1 MAASTRGQKSLV
13 YFFGGNIVC
22 TMRFFKFALHICI
35 AVAFFAETYAA
46 DELSCSGAGFKVG
59 AVEITPVAYSESK
72 KLDVW
77 GKNKE
82 GGLTEYSCDSSKLS
96 LTVSKIKKNKFRV
109 SSRWENKDRMRFF
122 YKMHLPDMIYQPKC
136 VFVDGKPASYGD
148 HGPITSLKVELVDGV
163 IVFSGPMSLKLYRKY
178 SWPSFQ
184 MFVEVEPIEIDGGS
198 DIKISYRPN
207 DFFFSDIDKN
217 LLTCDAPKYFA
228 GGLRNIQWVDFSI
241 PRGKAAML
249 NAGESLQLK
258 TPKYSR
264 YLYLL
269 ASVDS
274 FADADRVFDVEIKT
288 KSSYR
293 KHKLTANDIGL
304 ADSAGKPGAAALA
317 WSSNADG
324 KPVSV
329 YIVEVP
335 VQKGAIER
343 VAIKANSQMKIYAAT
358 FSRNSLKSKFADQSV
373 ETPSQTYKPVEFKR
387 PFKAG
392 SALDMSW
399 VLDAP
404 AGKYG
409 RVVSRGGDLYFSS
422 KPAKRVRFYGANICM
437 GVCVASK
444 PSADVLAVDFARRG
458 YNIVRFHH
466 FDRFILNDGGRKP
479 GVNAAALDRMFYV
492 FAKLKER
499 GVYSTLDLFTMRQ
512 LPSGSVPGFS
522 DDELQQDAKGIL
534 MFTKEGREMLCEFA
548 KTLLCTKNPYTGMAL
563 KDDPSLISV
572 SIVNENT
579 IPSVYRGS
587 VWRLLHNRY
596 KKYLEQN
603 KLSDTKLREAEFL
616 KGQYMQYYKYM
627 YSYLRKLGLKALITD
642 QNFMRSAYQS
652 TIASNYDI
660 VDTHSYFDHPGFPI
674 RQWRY
679 PQYFSYKNA
688 LSSYGGSFMPCAYNM
703 IYGKPFS
710 VTEWDYLQNGQSGPE
725 GAFIVS
731 ANAAF
736 QGMDMICRFTYSHDE
751 GAITQNWGVGGFDI
765 AGDPLRAISDVAGA
779 TLFLRGDVAQ
789 SRQLVPFLIPQNP
802 FSDDSPKARQ
812 ILSES
817 PLYSCGGNYADL
829 SGVVGMST
837 IVYRDKN
844 SIELPPNAV
853 AAVVMDDSLKLDVP
867 TFMSNDKELLQKIS
881 ALKGLNGGMRDESKK
896 LMRSSTSEILF
907 DAKNLSYKVITPK
920 SEVFAAQAAAK
931 LGGKFA
937 QVEMGGEKSVVMLTS
952 LDNLPL
958 EKSKRILVLYLTRI
972 TNTNMRRQ
980 GKTLVIDGGQLP
992 LLMRVDSCKLAL
1004 DADLS
1009 SYKLYA
1015 LDTDGTRMCEV
1026 PLEVKGGRTL
1036 AELNNYPQGRGTFAF
1051 ELVKE

>member
-1 MAASTRGQKSLV
+1 MKKSLLLLSIFLFVLTDVCILRAEDLRCSNATFFIGNTPISSVLSDTDNPSVMGKKKKEGLVEYTRG
-13 YFFGGNIVC
+13 
-22 TMRFFKFALHICI
+22 
-35 AVAFFAETYAA
+35 
-46 DELSCSGAGFKVG
+46 
-59 AVEITPVAYSESK
+59 
-72 KLDVW
+72 
-77 GKNKE
+77 
-82 GGLTEYSCDSSKLS
+82 SSKLV
-96 LTVSKIKKNKFRV
+96 LAISKIGKNKFRV
-109 SSRWENKDRMRFF
+109 STKWENKAQMRFF
-122 YKMHLPDMIYQPKC
+122 YKMHLPEVVYQPKC
-136 VFVDGKPASYGD
+136 VVVDGQPAAYGKYKSLR
-148 HGPITSLKVELVDGV
+148 SLKVELADGV
-163 IVFSGPMSLKLYRKY
+163 ISFSGPMALNLFRKY
-178 SWPSFQ
+178 GWPYYE
-184 MFVEVEPIEIDGGS
+184 MALEIELLSTADDSGVS
-198 DIKISYRPN
+198 ISYRPN
-207 DFFFSDIDKN
+207 DFFCSEIDKN
-217 LLTCDAPKYFA
+217 RLNSDVPKSFRS
-228 GGLRNIQWVDFSI
+228 GRLSIQWVDFSL
-241 PRGKAAML
+241 PKGGSVKLEPGQM
-249 NAGESLQLK
+249 LQLK
-258 TPKYSR
+258 APKRSK

-269 ASVDS
+269 ASLES
-274 FADADRVFDVEIKT
+274 FKDADRVFSVDVE
-288 KSSYR
+288 SGALYR
-293 KHKLTANDIGL
+293 RQNVTSKQIGIV
-304 ADSAGKPGAAALA
+304 DSPETPEGATLA
-317 WSSNADG
+317 WSSVQDG
-324 KPVSV
+324 KPTKI

-335 VQKGAIER
+335 VPKGPISQIC
-343 VAIKANSQMKIYAAT
+343 VTSNSHMKIYAAT
-358 FSRNSLKSKFADQSV
+358 FSRNSLKSKFADQKIITQSD
-373 ETPSQTYKPVEFKR
+373 TYKPVSFKR

-642 QNFMRSAYQS
+642 QNHMRSAYQS

-881 ALKGLNGGMRDESKK
+881 ALKALNGGMRDESKK

-1015 LDTDGTRMCEV
+1015 LDTDGSRMCEV
-1026 PLEVKGGRTL
+1026 PLKVKGGRTL